1 MTAVL
6 KAETREAKK
15 SVARRLRRQG
25 YIPAVL
31 YGHGIENQT
40 IYVDGNAFA
49 KLYRDIGRTGIFT
62 LEVQNESYPVMI
74 YDMQYDAIKN
84 NVIHVD
90 FFKVNMDEEVDAEVP
105 IQLVGESPGEK
116 AGGVIQH
123 NLNMIEVRALP
134 KDLPQSIDVS
144 IDELNI
150 GDAITVGDLKA
161 KSDGKYT
168 ILNDDEEVIVT
179 VLAPSGAGAAEEA
192 SEEETE
198 AKEESAE
205 ESSDQ

>member
-1 MTAVL
+1 MSAVL
-6 KAETREAKK
+6 KAETREGKK
-15 SVARRLRRQG
+15 SVARRLRREG

-31 YGHGIENQT
+31 YGHGIDNQSV
-40 IYVDGNAFA
+40 YVDENSFS
-49 KLYRDIGRTGIFT
+49 KLYRDVGRTGIFT

-74 YDMQYDAIKN
+74 YDMQYDSIKN

-90 FFKVNMDEEVDAEVP
+90 FFKVNMNEEVDAEVP
-105 IQLVGESPGEK
+105 IHLVGESPGEK

-123 NLNMIEVRALP
+123 NINALEVRALP
-134 KDLPQSIDVS
+134 KDLPSSIEVS
-144 IDELNI
+144 LDELDI
-150 GDAITVGDLKA
+150 GGTITVGDLKA
-161 KSDGKYT
+161 KSDGTYT

-205 ESSDQ
+205 KSSDQ

>member
-15 SVARRLRRQG
+15 SVARRLRREG

-31 YGHGIENQT
+31 YGHGIDNQSICVDENS
-40 IYVDGNAFA
+40 FS
-49 KLYRDIGRTGIFT
+49 KLYREVGRTGIFT

-74 YDMQYDAIKN
+74 YDVQYDSIKN
-84 NVIHVD
+84 SVIHVD
-90 FFKVNMDEEVDAEVP
+90 FFKVNMNEEVDAEVP
-105 IQLVGESPGEK
+105 IQFIGESPGEK

-134 KDLPQSIDVS
+134 KDLPSSIEVS
-144 IDELNI
+144 LDELNI
-150 GDAITVGDLKA
+150 GDTITVGDLKA
-161 KSDGKYT
+161 NIDGNYT

-179 VLAPSGAGAAEEA
+179 VLAPSGGGTDEA
-192 SEEETE
+192 SEETE
-198 AKEESAE
+198 ANEKSAE
-205 ESSDQ
+205 ESGDQ